1 MRRSIKLVIQAKRE
15 QGVSLVTEWTNQ
27 HIGNDFGQSFT
38 QLVQFAVKSNYIT
51 DKLAESALEEMI
63 QYIDSA
69 VGKQAERYKN
79 IISKEDNLGIIKVYM
94 R

>member
-1 MRRSIKLVIQAKRE
+1 MRRSIRLVIQAKRA

-27 HIGNDFGQSFT
+27 HIGNEFGQSFT

-51 DKLAESALEEMI
+51 DKLAEAALEEMI

-79 IISKEDNLGIIKVYM
+79 IINKEDNLGIMKVYM

>member
-1 MRRSIKLVIQAKRE
+1 MRRSIRLVIQAKRA

-27 HIGNDFGQSFT
+27 HIGNEFGQSFT

-51 DKLAESALEEMI
+51 DKLAEAALEEMI

-79 IISKEDNLGIIKVYM
+79 IINKEDSLGIMKVYM

>member
-1 MRRSIKLVIQAKRE
+1 MRRSIRLVIQAKRE
-15 QGVSLVTEWTNQ
+15 HGVSLVTEWTNQ
-27 HIGNDFGQSFT
+27 HIGNEFGQSFT

-51 DKLAESALEEMI
+51 DKLAEAALEEMI
-63 QYIDSA
+63 QYIDST

-79 IISKEDNLGIIKVYM
+79 IINKEDNFGIIKVYM